1 MKKTLYS
8 TAFFIICLYSAM
20 LNQIMSFIYIS
31 FQNLRLKRKI
41 AIAIF
46 VLVTMVINSNAQSNL
61 EQSQLLKTIKY
72 NLDVRVD
79 YENGKIVSTCGMTVM
94 NTTARESKIIPLL
107 LYRLM
112 KVSSIKDENGNPLVY
127 TQKVLS
133 FEDWDRY
140 QANYISDS

>member
-1 MKKTLYS
+1 
-8 TAFFIICLYSAM
+8 
-20 LNQIMSFIYIS
+20 MSFIYIS

-94 NTTARESKIIPLL
+94 NTTARERAKLFL
-107 LYRLM
+107 CFFT
-112 KVSSIKDENGNPLVY
+112 G
-127 TQKVLS
+127 
-133 FEDWDRY
+133 
-140 QANYISDS
+140 

>member
-1 MKKTLYS
+1 M
-8 TAFFIICLYSAM
+8 
-20 LNQIMSFIYIS
+20 
-31 FQNLRLKRKI
+31 
-41 AIAIF
+41 
-46 VLVTMVINSNAQSNL
+46 
-61 EQSQLLKTIKY
+61 
-72 NLDVRVD
+72 D

-107 LYRLM
+107 LP
-112 KVSSIKDENGNPLVY
+112 VDESFIHKDENGNPLVY